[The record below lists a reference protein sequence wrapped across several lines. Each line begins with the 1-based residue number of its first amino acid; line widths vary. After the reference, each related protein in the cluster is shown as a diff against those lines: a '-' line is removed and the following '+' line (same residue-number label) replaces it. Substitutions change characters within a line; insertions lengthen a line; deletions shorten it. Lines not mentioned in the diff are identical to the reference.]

1 MQFVIVTR
9 RGAVVITADSAAQAL
24 AEFERRGGAL
34 AGEASVTL
42 HPVIGAAATAAP
54 AAAGGG

>member
-1 MQFVIVTR
+1 MQWVIVTR
-9 RGAVVITADSAAQAL
+9 RGAVVITADAAAQAL
-24 AEFERRGGAL
+24 AEFERRGGSL

>member
-24 AEFERRGGAL
+24 AEFERRGWSP
-34 AGEASVTL
+34 AGEASVAL
-42 HPVIGAAATAAP
+42 RRGVGAAATAAP